1 MRIQRTALALVAA
14 VCSLPGFA
22 VEYACEVTRKFDRE
36 REYTAEQIAKLQYS
50 NRVEESYE
58 SAFVSRCSFAP
69 SAGKVTCDR
78 YKIDRVS
85 FDENMK
91 IKKYYLF
98 RSQFD
103 FQVFDDLSF
112 VENNGRGGV
121 SYGKCTLVSP

>member
-1 MRIQRTALALVAA
+1 MRIQRIALALVAA

-22 VEYACEVTRKFDRE
+22 VEYAFDVTRKFDRE

-50 NRVEESYE
+50 NRVEELNE
-58 SAFVSRCSFAP
+58 TAFVSRCFFAP

-85 FDENMK
+85 IDENMK

>member
-1 MRIQRTALALVAA
+1 MRIQRIALALVAA
-14 VCSLPGFA
+14 VWSLPGSA

-50 NRVEESYE
+50 NRVEESNE
-58 SAFVSRCSFAP
+58 TAFISRCSFAP

-103 FQVFDDLSF
+103 FQFFDDLSF